1 MIRKG
6 SGFWLSLLMSLFWS
20 LAGWVRSIPAWAA
33 LILHFTVGLSIW
45 WFWGTLAAWILGT
58 FFWVL
63 IIRLSQHA
71 GGEPPPPHDN
81 RNPYSAG
88 SADVFQKAQ
97 KTQK

>member
-20 LAGWVRSIPAWAA
+20 LAGWIRSLPAWIA

-58 FFWVL
+58 MLWLL
-63 IIRLSQHA
+63 IIRLSQKV
-71 GGEPPPPHDN
+71 GDEPPPPHGN
-81 RNPYSAG
+81 RNPYSAA
-88 SADVFQKAQ
+88 SQDVFRAPTDKAE
-97 KTQK
+97 

>member
-20 LAGWVRSIPAWAA
+20 LASWVRSLPAWIA
-33 LILHFTVGLSIW
+33 LVLHSTVGHSIW

-58 FFWVL
+58 FFWLL
-63 IIRLSQHA
+63 IIRLSQRV
-71 GGEPPPPHDN
+71 GDEPPPPHGN

-88 SADVFQKAQ
+88 SQDVFRVPTDEAE
-97 KTQK
+97 